1 MQDFLLNKMKIGRP
15 KLSDREKK
23 DQITGVRL
31 NGAERAAVEQAAM
44 LSGQSLSNWIRNTL
58 LRKAQRT
65 RVKS

>member
-1 MQDFLLNKMKIGRP
+1 MKIGRP

-58 LRKAQRT
+58 LRKAQKT
-65 RVKS
+65 RVKA

>member
-1 MQDFLLNKMKIGRP
+1 MKIGRP

-23 DQITGVRL
+23 NQITGVRL

-58 LRKAQRT
+58 LRKAQKT
-65 RVKS
+65 RVQS